1 MQRRSGGWE
10 WTRTEGKIWTR
21 WKWCHLQIIMEDFLR
36 WRKIVLWRMMWNLKC
51 NVQSDVVDD
60 SEENDEK
67 HPGWVLLKKR
77 LMIVW
82 RMCRK
87 MRILRM
93 VWRMMRNFLKMKV
106 MFVWWQSKPKTGGSE
121 ELVWNIFLEHW
132 IWNKS
137 FFQDATNLENS
148 VHVMSASKLYLW

>member
-1 MQRRSGGWE
+1 M
-10 WTRTEGKIWTR
+10 
-21 WKWCHLQIIMEDFLR
+21 M
-36 WRKIVLWRMMWNLKC
+36 VWRMMRNLKC

-77 LMIVW
+77 LWWFGQFVERW
-82 RMCRK
+82 EFCG
-87 MRILRM
+87 
-93 VWRMMRNFLKMKV
+93 WCGEWWETFKMKV

-132 IWNKS
+132 IWNKN

-148 VHVMSASKLYLW
+148 LL